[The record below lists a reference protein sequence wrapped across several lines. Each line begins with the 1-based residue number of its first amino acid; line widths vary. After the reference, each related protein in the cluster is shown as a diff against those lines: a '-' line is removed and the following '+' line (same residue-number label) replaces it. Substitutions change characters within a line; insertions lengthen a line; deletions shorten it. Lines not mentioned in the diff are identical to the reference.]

1 MMTNQPFPNDF
12 LWGTA
17 TASYQIEGAVHE
29 DGRGEST
36 WDRFSH
42 TPGLVKNGDTGDVAC
57 DHYHLYK
64 ADVQLMKQLGVKA
77 YRFSIA
83 WPRILPAGTGAVN
96 QAGLDFYSHLVDEL
110 LQAGIQPFV
119 TLYHWDLPVELEDRG
134 GWTNRDIAGWF
145 ADYSAI
151 VVKALGDRVHDW
163 ITLNEPWCTAFLGY
177 ASGEHAPGI
186 RNPRLATQ
194 ATHNTLLAHGL
205 GMQAIRAAG
214 DAGTRVGITLN
225 MGINLPAT
233 DSPADKEAAAEAID
247 QNWELF
253 TVPVFTGHYSN
264 RLIEQ
269 AGNAAPQTQPGD
281 MALICARN
289 DFLGLNYYTP
299 TRISATANDGKPG
312 VVRNPSAE
320 YTTMDWEVHPDGL
333 YQLLLRLRDLTH
345 GKTPIYITENGAAF
359 KDVMSSDG
367 RVHDDRRVEFLR
379 GHFDAARRAIA
390 SGVDLRGYFV
400 WSLMDNF
407 EWAHGYTQFFGL
419 VNVDYTT
426 QRRTIK
432 DSGYYLRDVIAA
444 NAVI

>member
-1 MMTNQPFPNDF
+1 MMTNQSFPSNF

-17 TASYQIEGAVHE
+17 TASYQIEGAAHE
-29 DGRGEST
+29 EGRGESI

-42 TPGLVKNGDTGDVAC
+42 TPGLVKNNDTGDVAC

-64 ADVQLMKQLGVKA
+64 EDIQLMKQLGVKA
-77 YRFSIA
+77 YRFSVA
-83 WPRILPAGTGAVN
+83 WPRILPSGSGSVN
-96 QAGLDFYSHLVDEL
+96 QAGLDFYSRLTDEL
-110 LQAGIQPFV
+110 LKADIQPFA

-145 ADYSAI
+145 ADYAAI
-151 VVKALGDRVHDW
+151 VVRALGDRVHDW

-177 ASGEHAPGI
+177 SSGEHAPGI
-186 RNPRLATQ
+186 RNPRLAMQ

-214 DAGTRVGITLN
+214 DAATRAGITLN

-233 DSPADKEAAAEAID
+233 DSPADQAAAAEAID

-253 TVPVFTGHYSN
+253 TLPIFTGHYSN

-269 AGNAAPQTQPGD
+269 AGNDAPRIQPGD

-299 TRISATANDGKPG
+299 SRISATANQGEPG
-312 VVRNPSAE
+312 VVRNPTAE

-333 YQLLLRLRDLTH
+333 YQLLLRLRDLTR

-359 KDVMSSDG
+359 KDVITPDG
-367 RVHDDRRVEFLR
+367 HVHDERRVDFLR

-390 SGVDLRGYFV
+390 AGVDLRGYFV

-407 EWAHGYTQFFGL
+407 EWGHGYTQFFGL
-419 VNVDYTT
+419 VNVDYAT

>member
-1 MMTNQPFPNDF
+1 MTNQSFPSNF

-17 TASYQIEGAVHE
+17 TASYQIEGAAHE
-29 DGRGEST
+29 DGRGESI

-42 TPGLVKNGDTGDVAC
+42 TPGLVKNNDTGDVAC

-64 ADVQLMKQLGVKA
+64 EDVQLMKQLGVKA
-77 YRFSIA
+77 YRFSVA
-83 WPRILPAGTGAVN
+83 WPRILPTGSGSVN
-96 QAGLDFYSHLVDEL
+96 QAGLDFYSRLVDEL
-110 LQAGIQPFV
+110 LKADIQPFA

-145 ADYSAI
+145 ADYAAI
-151 VVKALGDRVHDW
+151 VVRALGDRVHDW

-177 ASGEHAPGI
+177 SSGEHAPGI
-186 RNPRLATQ
+186 RNPRLAMQ

-214 DAGTRVGITLN
+214 DAATRAGITLN

-233 DSPADKEAAAEAID
+233 DSAADQAAAADAMD

-253 TVPVFTGHYSN
+253 TLPIFTGHYSN
-264 RLIEQ
+264 RMIEQ
-269 AGNAAPQTQPGD
+269 AGNAAPHIQPGD

-299 TRISATANDGKPG
+299 SRISATANHGTPG
-312 VVRNPSAE
+312 VVRNPAAE

-345 GKTPIYITENGAAF
+345 SKTPIYITENGAAF
-359 KDVMSSDG
+359 KDVLTPDG
-367 RVHDDRRVEFLR
+367 HVHDERRVDFLR

-390 SGVDLRGYFV
+390 AGVDLRGYFV

-419 VNVDYTT
+419 VNVDYAT